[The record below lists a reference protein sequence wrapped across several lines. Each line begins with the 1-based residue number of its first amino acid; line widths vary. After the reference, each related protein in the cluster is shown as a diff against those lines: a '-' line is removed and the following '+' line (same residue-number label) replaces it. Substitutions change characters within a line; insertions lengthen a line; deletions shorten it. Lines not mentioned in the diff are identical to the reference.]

1 MGGGVRALAA
11 ARSLRPALRL
21 RLGRRHLPA
30 GTHGTAGRLHAGADR
45 RHAGG
50 KEGAAWLPSRRP
62 GKRAELARTA
72 GRLEGSWPDDRAG
85 TGHRRRCAR
94 LLEGA
99 RGGIADDPAP
109 ALHRAQDRQR
119 ARQVA
124 QVRAAR
130 SQNGPAP
137 DLGGAGP
144 RDGRDGDRDICREI
158 WSQIRQG
165 RHLPDQGPRQAVR
178 TKGALSQATARMMV
192 FKLVMTA
199 AKTWRRLKG
208 ENQLPKVIQGI
219 TFTNGVEVI
228 NTPAQSAA

>member
-1 MGGGVRALAA
+1 MGGGLRALAA
-11 ARSLRPALRL
+11 ARSLGPALRL
-21 RLGRRHLPA
+21 RVGRRRLPA

-50 KEGAAWLPSRRP
+50 QEGAAWLPGRRP

-72 GRLEGSWPDDRAG
+72 GRFEGSWPDDRAG

-119 ARQVA
+119 ARQAA

-144 RDGRDGDRDICREI
+144 RDGRDGDRDIAEKYGAKYDKAVTCLTKDRDKLLTFYDFPAEHWDHLRTSNPIESVAPLSVTAPSAPKARCRKPPP
-158 WSQIRQG
+158 G
-165 RHLPDQGPRQAVR
+165 
-178 TKGALSQATARMMV
+178 
-192 FKLVMTA
+192 
-199 AKTWRRLKG
+199 
-208 ENQLPKVIQGI
+208 
-219 TFTNGVEVI
+219 
-228 NTPAQSAA
+228 